1 MRSLAC
7 FPSCVLCVVFLDER
21 FFETS
26 AIVLTLIVL
35 GRYLEALAKGE
46 TGDVIRKLVQIAP
59 TTAILLNSIKD
70 GVPTAEEVVDIN
82 LIQRGDIIK
91 VLPGT
96 RIPTDGKVVFGTSS
110 VDQSMVTGESV
121 PVPKQ
126 TDDLVY
132 SGTLNQHGLLHV
144 RVTRTAAENTLSGIT
159 KMVQEAQ
166 NSKPPI
172 ERIADKIASYFVP
185 FVLLLAVLV
194 FAVWLSLAATGVVSP
209 DAAAV
214 TFALRFAIAT
224 LVISCPCAIGLAVP
238 TAVMAG
244 TGVGAK
250 HGVLFKSGAI
260 MERCAKVDAVV
271 FDKTGTLTEGRPKV
285 SSYVLLDHGGDDEFW
300 FWLGCAESA
309 SEHPLAQALV
319 RFAQEKLA
327 TADSIW
333 QTFESPGSFST
344 TPGKGVKCVVDATAL
359 CIGTLRWIE
368 ENGVTVDATAQEKL
382 RVHRVEHEGNSE
394 TSVYVGVD
402 GKLSAVLFLADA
414 PRAESRDV
422 ITQLRELG
430 IDVWMCSG
438 DAQFT
443 ATAIGSVVG
452 LPSDRTLGGQL
463 PQDKL
468 MLIRRLQSEGKT
480 VAMVGDGINDSPSL
494 AQADVGIAVAQGT
507 DIAAEAADIMLMKTD
522 LQDMVFTIHLSRRT
536 LACIKWNFTWAFM
549 YNLLAV
555 PIAIGVHYPAGGVAI
570 PPALAGLSELLSSLP
585 VVLFSLC
592 LRYYKPHAPVRNT
605 AMHAVVTQ

>member
-1 MRSLAC
+1 MWC
-7 FPSCVLCVVFLDER
+7 LDER

-46 TGDVIRKLVQIAP
+46 TGDVIRRLVQIAA
-59 TTAILLNSIKD
+59 TTAIRLVDSIEND
-70 GVPTAEEVVDIN
+70 APTTEEVIDIN
-82 LIQRGDIIK
+82 LIQRGDIVK

-126 TDDLVY
+126 SGDLVY
-132 SGTLNQHGLLHV
+132 SGTLNQHGLLHL

-159 KMVQEAQ
+159 KMVQEAL

-172 ERIADKIASYFVP
+172 ERIADQIASYFVP
-185 FVLLLAVLV
+185 FVLVLAVLV
-194 FAVWLSLAATGVVSP
+194 FVVWLSLAATGVVSP

-285 SSYVLLDHGGDDEFW
+285 SSYVLLDHNGDDEFW

-319 RFAQEKLA
+319 QHAGEKLA
-327 TADSIW
+327 TADPIW
-333 QTFESPGSFST
+333 RTFESPGAFSAA
-344 TPGKGVKCVVDATAL
+344 PGKGVKCVVDATAL
-359 CIGTLRWIE
+359 CIGTSLWME
-368 ENGVTVDATAQEKL
+368 ENGVIVTAVAQAQL
-382 RVHRVEHEGNSE
+382 RVHRAEHKVHGE

-414 PRAESRDV
+414 PRAESRVV
-422 ITQLRELG
+422 IAQLRELN

-438 DAQFT
+438 DAQIT
-443 ATAIGSVVG
+443 AAAVGSQVG
-452 LPSDRTLGGQL
+452 LTPDRTLGGQL

-468 MLIRRLQSEGKT
+468 MLIRRLQMEGKI

-507 DIAAEAADIMLMKTD
+507 DIAAEAANIMLMKSD
-522 LQDMVFTIHLSRRT
+522 LQDVVFTIHLSRRT
-536 LACIKWNFTWAFM
+536 LACIRWNFTWAFM

-555 PIAIGVHYPAGGVAI
+555 PIAMGVYYPAGGVAI

-592 LRYYKPHAPVRNT
+592 LRYYKPHAPVPHT
-605 AMHAVVTQ
+605 AMHTVITE